1 MKIISLLHENM
12 LLCSEIQDFYER
24 TGINSFERV
33 WIKELIEE
41 INKSNALNKNKIYE
55 DVKNLELVQKTSQI
69 SFNDFFDSFPH
80 LNTRYNYLDDDN
92 LLENGFIYS
101 QIEVSFLKMNYV
113 LKYKVEDFIEV
124 KGCQNSAQRLL
135 EKEKIFN
142 LGAIEYDLSIFH
154 GNDAVYSL
162 LEKINNKSFLTE
174 NTNLFLSN
182 FEFLL
187 ENDHMLLSNFLE
199 NNPAIKEYAKMR
211 EIIPKILTRCKVD
224 SLTKPASQESVQ
236 VYDTLITQ
244 KRIYN
249 IEPSIKINKFK

>member
-12 LLCSEIQDFYER
+12 LLSSEIKDFYER

-33 WIKELIEE
+33 WVKELIEE

-55 DVKNLELVQKTSQI
+55 DVKNLELAQKTSQI
-69 SFNDFFDSFPH
+69 SFKDFFDTFPY

-101 QIEVSFLKMNYV
+101 QIELSFLKMNYV
-113 LKYKVEDFIEV
+113 LKYKVEDSIEI
-124 KGCQNSAQRLL
+124 KGCQNSAQRLF
-135 EKEKIFN
+135 EKQKMFN
-142 LGAIEYDLSIFH
+142 LGAINYELNIFH
-154 GNDAVYSL
+154 GNSVYYL
-162 LEKINNKSFLTE
+162 LEKINNKSFLKE
-174 NTNLFLSN
+174 KTNLFLSN

-187 ENDHMLLSNFLE
+187 ENDHILLCNFLE

-224 SLTKPASQESVQ
+224 SLIKPASQESVK

-244 KRIYN
+244 QKIYN
-249 IEPSIKINKFK
+249 IEPNIKLNKFT